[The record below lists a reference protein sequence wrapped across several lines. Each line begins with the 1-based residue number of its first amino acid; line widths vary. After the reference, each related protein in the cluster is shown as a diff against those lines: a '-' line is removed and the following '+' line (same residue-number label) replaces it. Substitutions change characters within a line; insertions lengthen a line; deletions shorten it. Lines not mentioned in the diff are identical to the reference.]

1 MCLLNKTPEYI
12 LLFLLLLSKNIF
24 GTYGSSGPPPSL
36 FRDNDN
42 YHSIATTTA
51 AAAAAA
57 AATTTTLM
65 PSSILS
71 TTTIDPASLTN
82 STMKPEK
89 TWSDISLNVL
99 KATIMISIIV
109 AAVFGNLL
117 VIISVMRNRKLRWVS
132 FVIENFNFSFFFFWF
147 QFYNSFIVF
156 ALFFFLWV
164 RIIRHSF
171 YCLLIIIQTK
181 IILFFF
187 HFQSF
192 YLAIISISLTIT
204 IMSAFFVH

>member
-132 FVIENFNFSFFFFWF
+132 FVIENFNFSFFFFGF
-147 QFYNSFIVF
+147 NFITLSLCSHYFFFCGYGLFATRFIVC
-156 ALFFFLWV
+156 W
-164 RIIRHSF
+164 
-171 YCLLIIIQTK
+171 
-181 IILFFF
+181 
-187 HFQSF
+187 
-192 YLAIISISLTIT
+192 
-204 IMSAFFVH
+204 